1 MITQTEM
8 PALLDTRDAARLL
21 GLSKSF
27 LEHDRLRPALGIPYI
42 KLGGV
47 VRYDP
52 QGLMEWARAR
62 VVNPLPAATAPQS
75 DAPVRRR
82 GRPRKAL

>member
-42 KLGGV
+42 KLGGL

-52 QGLMEWARAR
+52 QGLLEWARAR
-62 VVNPLPAATAPQS
+62 VVNPLPVPTAPQTEP
-75 DAPVRRR
+75 ARRR
-82 GRPRKAL
+82 GRPRKAV

>member
-8 PALLDTRDAARLL
+8 PALLDTSAAARLL

-42 KLGGV
+42 KLGGA

-62 VVNPLPAATAPQS
+62 VVNPLPIEPAPQS
-75 DAPVRRR
+75 DVPARHR